1 MRLLFLIFI
10 LIGVIGCN
18 QKTEN
23 KVDCEEF
30 DINSAIK
37 KKIKLI
43 NEDTTTWD
51 CSEKNY
57 SFKTSFIYYEAWPF
71 SEGLAAVSVNN
82 DGKIGYINT
91 NCELVIPCRY
101 KSSYPFSDGMALV
114 VDSLGRYGFIDN
126 TGKQVIACQFV
137 GASEFENEIA
147 EVNTWEMWGHI
158 DKKGKY
164 VIGPYKHS
172 YYFKNG
178 FAALRND
185 DYLYGCID
193 MKNHLV
199 IDHKYVDFG
208 HFCEGI
214 APVQIGT
221 VTRLSEKDGK
231 LERRNGLNGFVD
243 KNGKVIKDF
252 KYKASLGAN
261 WRSDSAVVMIQSLKN
276 EDKYYQEYYF
286 IDKGKWGFIDTTGK
300 VVINFQYDEAWEFSS
315 GRAAVRKGEKWGY
328 IDKNGKLV
336 IGYKYETNHNFNNGY
351 NSDRNAEKDLWAVID
366 SLGKVVIGYNYDG
379 IWDSYYPTNFIPASK
394 NGKYGFINK
403 EEKVLV
409 DFIFD
414 RVIPY
419 DEDNSRFM
427 VEMND
432 KWGIIDNK
440 GRMITECIYE
450 YLIEFNNG
458 LADVR
463 NDKKFGLIDKN
474 GKIIVDFDFYWAC
487 EYSDGLIP
495 VQKSENSKWAFI
507 KIKSLENISK

>member
-1 MRLLFLIFI
+1 MIGLIS
-10 LIGVIGCN
+10 CN
-18 QKTEN
+18 EYSNTSDDIQDIDSSFRFN
-23 KVDCEEF
+23 KEPR
-30 DINSAIK
+30 I
-37 KKIKLI
+37 I
-43 NEDTTTWD
+43 NEDTTTWN

-57 SFKTSFIYYEAWPF
+57 VFCTSFIFYDAEPF
-71 SEGLAAVSVNN
+71 SEGFAAVAVRN
-82 DGKIGYINT
+82 DGKFGYINT
-91 NCELVIPCRY
+91 SCKLVIPCMY
-101 KSSYPFSDGMALV
+101 KSCYPFSDGMAIV
-114 VDSLGRYGFIDN
+114 VDSLGRYGFIDT
-126 TGKQVIACQFV
+126 TGKQIIACQFTDV
-137 GASEFENEIA
+137 RKHGFENGLA
-147 EVNTWEMWGHI
+147 QVFTDKTDGHI
-158 DKKGKY
+158 DKTGKY
-164 VIGPYKHS
+164 VIGPYKYH

-178 FAALRND
+178 FASLRND

-199 IDHKYVDFG
+199 VDYKYIDFG
-208 HFCEGI
+208 DFYEGI
-214 APVQIGT
+214 APVQIGS
-221 VTRLSEKDGK
+221 VTKFSEKQGK
-231 LERRNGLNGFVD
+231 LEKRNGMTGFVD

-252 KYKASLGAN
+252 KYTASLGAN
-261 WRSDSAVVMIQSLKN
+261 WRSDSAVVIIQSL
-276 EDKYYQEYYF
+276 EIEGKYYNEYYF

-300 VVINFQYDEAWEFSS
+300 VIINFQYDEAWEFSS

-328 IDKNGKLV
+328 IDKNGNLV
-336 IGYKYETNHNFNNGY
+336 IGYKYETNHDFNNGY

-403 EEKVLV
+403 KEKVLV

-419 DEDNSRFM
+419 DDDNGRFM

-432 KWGIIDNK
+432 QWGIIDNK

-463 NDKKFGLIDKN
+463 KDKKYGLIDKN